1 MVKATGILEDGVI
14 RLREPVDLPAGTE
27 VEVTIEPR
35 PPDAALMRRRK
46 AIERIL
52 ARKPID
58 IRPYTVR
65 DLIEE
70 GRER

>member
-1 MVKATGILEDGVI
+1 MKTLGILENGLI

-35 PPDAALMRRRK
+35 SPISADERRRK
-46 AIERIL
+46 AMERIL
-52 ARKPID
+52 ARTPVD
-58 IRPYTVR
+58 IRPHTVR

-70 GRER
+70 GRDR